1 MSSAPSSD
9 PPQDPPQQPSG
20 SQPKD
25 SSSISNDNVESNE
38 TQPLL
43 SDTDAATTGEDV
55 AMEDTTPKIE
65 TKEDDFEDVPEG
77 VMSVSS
83 DR

>member
-1 MSSAPSSD
+1 MSAPSSD

-25 SSSISNDNVESNE
+25 SSSISNGNTESNE
-38 TQPLL
+38 NQPLL
-43 SDTDAATTGEDV
+43 SDTDAAPGGEDV
-55 AMEDTTPKIE
+55 AMEDQAPKIE

-77 VMSVSS
+77 VLSVSRHS
-83 DR
+83 Q